1 MPIITIEFSK
11 IEKETKAQLAATLT
25 KNASEILKIPENTI
39 TTMIKENDPNNVAIG
54 GKLLTDLHK

>member
-54 GKLLTDLHK
+54 GKLLADLHK